1 MNNFFGVGTGL
12 ATYDNRRHVNMIYA
26 IFMQYR
32 IVAGGQSFMTMFAN
46 FLKSAYNEEERAYYV
61 RDHYLNSTEFGF
73 LGYLF
78 SRFNLSIEE
87 FFTIMSG
94 RTFLDKEIKTPA
106 GYNAEQNWRLI
117 IHMLYTSLCVSDE
130 HKRYEK
136 QIITSTIIPVVSGMC
151 SVNMNAD
158 KYHILTTELNTC
170 LNKGLRDFCD
180 LPKIESTI
188 ISKIM

>member
-1 MNNFFGVGTGL
+1 MNNFFGIGTGL

-32 IVAGGQSFMTMFAN
+32 IVAEGKSFMTRFVN

-61 RDHYLNSTEFGF
+61 RDHYLNPTEFGL

-78 SRFNLSIEE
+78 ERFNLSIEE

-94 RTFLDKEIKTPA
+94 RTFMDKEIKTPA
-106 GYNAEQNWRLI
+106 GYNSEQNWRLI
-117 IHMLYTSLCVSDE
+117 IHMFYTSLCVSDE

-136 QIITSTIIPVVSGMC
+136 PIITSIIMPVISGMR
-151 SVNMNAD
+151 SINMNAD
-158 KYHILTTELNTC
+158 KYHILTMELNTC
-170 LNKGLRDFCD
+170 LNNGLRNFGD
-180 LPKIESTI
+180 LQKIESTI
-188 ISKIM
+188 IPKII